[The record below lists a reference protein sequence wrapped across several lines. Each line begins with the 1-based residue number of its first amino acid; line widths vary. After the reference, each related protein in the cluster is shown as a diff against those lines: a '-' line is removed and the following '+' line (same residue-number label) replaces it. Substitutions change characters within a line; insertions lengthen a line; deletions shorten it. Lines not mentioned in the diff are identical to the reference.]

1 MDIKNLS
8 EKEREALLSKL
19 QAEKKRKD
27 GERKKNYQKLR
38 ARFLA
43 SVERKLRKY
52 IKDGQEFKE
61 WLRKEATA
69 YYDQLKEYGGL
80 KRDEQLGFEVKNDT
94 FKVSVKG
101 NRVKGFDERADV
113 AEKRLVDYLNA
124 WIGKKGDDGRNPMYK
139 LAMSLLQ
146 RNEAGDLDYKSI
158 SRLYE
163 LEDDFNDPEYSEI
176 MQLFRESNVVEGTVI
191 RFYFEE
197 KDGNNQWKR
206 IEPSFNKM

>member
-1 MDIKNLS
+1 M
-8 EKEREALLSKL
+8 
-19 QAEKKRKD
+19 
-27 GERKKNYQKLR
+27 
-38 ARFLA
+38 
-43 SVERKLRKY
+43 
-52 IKDGQEFKE
+52 
-61 WLRKEATA
+61 
-69 YYDQLKEYGGL
+69 
-80 KRDEQLGFEVKNDT
+80 
-94 FKVSVKG
+94 
-101 NRVKGFDERADV
+101 
-113 AEKRLVDYLNA
+113 DYLNA

>member
-27 GERKKNYQKLR
+27 GDRKKNYQKLR

-80 KRDEQLGFEVKNDT
+80 KRDEQLGFEVT
-94 FKVSVKG
+94 
-101 NRVKGFDERADV
+101 
-113 AEKRLVDYLNA
+113 EKRLVDYLNA

-176 MQLFRESNVVEGTVI
+176 MRLFRESNVVEGTVI

-206 IEPSFNKM
+206 IVPSFNKM

>member
-1 MDIKNLS
+1 
-8 EKEREALLSKL
+8 
-19 QAEKKRKD
+19 
-27 GERKKNYQKLR
+27 
-38 ARFLA
+38 
-43 SVERKLRKY
+43 
-52 IKDGQEFKE
+52 
-61 WLRKEATA
+61 
-69 YYDQLKEYGGL
+69 
-80 KRDEQLGFEVKNDT
+80 
-94 FKVSVKG
+94 
-101 NRVKGFDERADV
+101 
-113 AEKRLVDYLNA
+113 
-124 WIGKKGDDGRNPMYK
+124 MYK

-197 KDGNNQWKR
+197 MDGNNQWKR